1 LFCKVQFASSKI
13 KNIIII
19 IIININKQQ
28 HKNPS
33 SHIISEDLSR
43 RRHQHNS
50 IRCFFRFLQVGL
62 KRRKKN
68 TGTNQGGNK
77 EKKQ

>member
-1 LFCKVQFASSKI
+1 LQGSVCII
-13 KNIIII
+13 KNKKYNN
-19 IIININKQQ
+19 IINNHQYKQQ